1 MSGIKG
7 EKYSL
12 HNESEFGPV
21 FLQAQILKKVK
32 CINIHIDIT
41 NLNLLNTEPKDDAL
55 M

>member
-21 FLQAQILKKVK
+21 FFASLDFKEGKVY
-32 CINIHIDIT
+32 
-41 NLNLLNTEPKDDAL
+41 
-55 M
+55 